1 MVQVQLAQFL
11 ISMSIVMSMQ
21 QALKTSGLKDDT
33 TCVVV
38 DIIPSDHLTSPQL
51 SPKKNQNKLKSLF
64 RRRSHSSVGKLG
76 GKSASIGS
84 VEELFEEGSAMLEER
99 YACCSNAPR
108 LHCIRRVKFFLVIDQ
123 YHFLSCYSLSSFSFG
138 ILI

>member
-1 MVQVQLAQFL
+1 
-11 ISMSIVMSMQ
+11 MQ

-76 GKSASIGS
+76 GKSASFGS

-99 YACCSNAPR
+99 FAISPTA
-108 LHCIRRVKFFLVIDQ
+108 LFLVNFFIIVQ
-123 YHFLSCYSLSSFSFG
+123 YHLHLSYLVRYATYWT
-138 ILI
+138 LMEEHV

>member
-1 MVQVQLAQFL
+1 
-11 ISMSIVMSMQ
+11 MQ

-76 GKSASIGS
+76 GKSASFGS

-99 YACCSNAPR
+99 YVIPAIAPTA
-108 LHCIRRVKFFLVIDQ
+108 LFLVNFFVSSVSFASVLFSEVCHILDFDGRTCVT
-123 YHFLSCYSLSSFSFG
+123 HKWPHMLSIEWLKN
-138 ILI
+138 

>member
-1 MVQVQLAQFL
+1 V
-11 ISMSIVMSMQ
+11 Q

-76 GKSASIGS
+76 GKSASFGS

-99 YACCSNAPR
+99 YVIPAIAPTA
-108 LHCIRRVKFFLVIDQ
+108 LFLVNFFVIAQ
-123 YHFLSCYSLSSFSFG
+123 YHLHLCYLVRYATYWT
-138 ILI
+138 LMEEHV

>member
-1 MVQVQLAQFL
+1 MLHPEMKYLSV
-11 ISMSIVMSMQ
+11 Q
-21 QALKTSGLKDDT
+21 QALKASGLKDDT

-51 SPKKNQNKLKSLF
+51 SPQKNQNKLKSLF

-76 GKSASIGS
+76 GKSASFGS

-99 YACCSNAPR
+99 YALSNSCCNAL
-108 LHCIRRVKFFLVIDQ
+108 LHLFIC
-123 YHFLSCYSLSSFSFG
+123 
-138 ILI
+138 

>member
-1 MVQVQLAQFL
+1 V
-11 ISMSIVMSMQ
+11 Q

-76 GKSASIGS
+76 GKSASFGS

-99 YACCSNAPR
+99 YVLIVVAM
-108 LHCIRRVKFFLVIDQ
+108 LYCICLFVDFLVITRYQ
-123 YHFLSCYSLSSFSFG
+123 FSFVLFCMIFYTLYFDG
-138 ILI
+138 K